1 MSLDLITQGLNP
13 AQAEA
18 VVSEQPTLLVLA
30 GAGSGKTSVLTRRI
44 SYLLAQGKIAPNEF
58 LAVTFTNKAA
68 FEMKER
74 IVDLL
79 GNLGFPP
86 PPDMWVS
93 TFHSMGAR
101 ILREHIYLLDYP
113 GSFTIYDSD
122 DQLKAIKAVLKEM
135 GINDKS
141 VSPKS
146 IREGISK
153 AKSECLYPNQQ
164 DLLENHI
171 WIQNFPEIYKRYE
184 EKLAASK
191 ALDFSD
197 LLFKTYELLLSY
209 PDVLAQYKNQFKH
222 ILVDEYQDTNSLQY
236 KLIKLL
242 AEDSSDLFCVGD
254 EDQSIYS
261 WRGAN
266 VKNISN
272 LERDFSSYLIKLEQ
286 NYRSTQNIVHASN
299 ELIKN
304 NSERKP
310 KTLFTENV
318 EGDKIKIIETNTE
331 YDEAKLVASQIQNLI
346 NQGEDAN
353 DITIFYRM
361 NSQSR
366 VLEEQLRMKSIA
378 HRILGGLRFY
388 ERKEIKDI
396 LAFFKLAANPRDEI
410 SILRVINVPKR
421 GIGKTTIDRLVE
433 KARELNISLF
443 EAMEQ
448 LEAEAFLKPS
458 PRAKILG
465 FLKII
470 KRLIEIKDRPI
481 TEVYRE
487 LLDLTGYVIQL
498 KAENT
503 SEADARINNLEE
515 LDNALTYFEQE
526 RSNEAT
532 LDQFLE
538 ETALV
543 AGIDEADFDTPMV
556 TLMTLHV
563 SKGLEFEH
571 TFMVGLEEGMLP
583 CVRSDDKDDP
593 EEIEEERRLTYVG
606 MTRAKKTL
614 TMTYARTRKVW
625 GQDQYYP
632 VSRFIDEIPD
642 DYAIKSSLAPSP
654 SKSSWRSGASSGY
667 SGGNN
672 SYASQKYRKQEFEAD
687 AFPDYESFSD
697 SHADE
702 GAMFQKGS
710 RVKHP
715 VFGFGSI
722 LEVEG
727 SGELMK
733 VKIVFS
739 DQSVKKFVA
748 KYARLELI

>member
-1 MSLDLITQGLNP
+1 MSLDLITDGLNKE
-13 AQAEA
+13 QKEA
-18 VVSEQPTLLVLA
+18 VVSESPALLVLA
-30 GAGSGKTSVLTRRI
+30 GAGSGKTRVLTRRI

-79 GNLGFPP
+79 GELGFPP
-86 PPDMWVS
+86 PSDMWVS
-93 TFHSMGAR
+93 TFHAMGAR

-113 GSFTIYDSD
+113 GSFTIYDAD
-122 DQLKAIKAVLKEM
+122 DQLKAIKAVLKELNM
-135 GINDKS
+135 NDKT

-153 AKSECLYPNQQ
+153 AKSECLYPDQVEQ
-164 DLLENHI
+164 LENII
-171 WIQNFPEIYKRYE
+171 WIQNFPEVYKKYE
-184 EKLAASK
+184 EKLASSK

-197 LLFKTYELLLSY
+197 LLFKTFELLQSY
-209 PDVLAQYKNQFKH
+209 PDVLAQYKGQFKH

-236 KLIKLL
+236 KLIHLL
-242 AEDSSDLFCVGD
+242 ADGSSDLFAVGD

-266 VKNISN
+266 TKNISH

-304 NSERKP
+304 NTERKP
-310 KTLFTENV
+310 KTLFTDNV
-318 EGDKIKIIETNTE
+318 EGEKIKITETNNE

-346 NQGEDAN
+346 DMGEDPN

-366 VLEEQLRMKSIA
+366 VLEEQLRMKTIA

-410 SILRVINVPKR
+410 SILRVINVPRR
-421 GIGKTTIDRLVE
+421 GIGKTTMERLIE
-433 KARELNISLF
+433 KARDMNVSLF

-448 LEAEAFLKPS
+448 LEVEPFLKPS
-458 PRAKILG
+458 PRAKVLG
-465 FLKII
+465 FLKIV
-470 KRLIEIKDRPI
+470 KKLIEIKDQPI

-498 KAENT
+498 KAENS

-526 RSNEAT
+526 RESEAT

-571 TFMVGLEEGMLP
+571 AFIVGLEEGMLP

-593 EEIEEERRLTYVG
+593 EEIEEERRLAYVG

-654 SKSSWRSGASSGY
+654 SKSGSWRSGSSTTGEY
-667 SGGNN
+667 GN
-672 SYASQKYRKQEFEAD
+672 SYASQKYRKQEVQAD
-687 AFPDYESFSD
+687 PFPDYESYSD
-697 SHADE
+697 DHDGE
-702 GAMFQKGS
+702 TFRKGT

-715 VFGFGSI
+715 VFGHGSI

-733 VKIVFS
+733 VKIVFN

-748 KYARLELI
+748 KYARLELA